1 MSGNGPGSAGDM
13 KCDIFIIGVGGQGT
27 LLASKIIG
35 KAVMN
40 AGGNVLISE
49 IHGMAQRGGVVR
61 STVRIG
67 DVKSPLV
74 AVGKADVILSFEPAE
89 ALRAL
94 YKASRETVVITNTHP
109 TIPVTVSLGKM
120 AYPDVLAELEKIRPM
135 VKRLIEFDA
144 NEIAREAGAAITAN
158 TVMLGAL
165 AGAGVLPF
173 PVEYLR
179 EAVRESVPARA
190 VDVNM
195 KAFDMG
201 MKAVEA

>member
-1 MSGNGPGSAGDM
+1 MSEM
-13 KCDIFIIGVGGQGT
+13 KCDIFVMGVGGQGT

-35 KAVMN
+35 NAAMN
-40 AGGNVLISE
+40 AGGNALISE
-49 IHGMAQRGGVVR
+49 IHGMAQRGGVVS

-67 DVKSPLV
+67 DVMSPLV
-74 AVGKADVILSFEPAE
+74 GSGKADVILAFEPAE

-94 YKASRETVVITNTHP
+94 YKASGDTVVITNTHP
-109 TIPVTVSLGKM
+109 TIPFTVSLGKM
-120 AYPDVLAELEKIRPM
+120 PYPEVMEELEKIRPK

-165 AGAGVLPF
+165 AGSGVLPF
-173 PVEYLR
+173 PTEHLR
-179 EAVRESVPARA
+179 EAVKKSVPARA

-201 MKAVEA
+201 IAVVQEQ

>member
-1 MSGNGPGSAGDM
+1 MK
-13 KCDIFIIGVGGQGT
+13 KCDIFVIGVGGQGT

-35 KAVMN
+35 NAVMN

-74 AVGKADVILSFEPAE
+74 GAGKADVILAFEPAE

-94 YKASRETVVITNTHP
+94 YKASKDTVIIANTHP
-109 TIPVTVSLGKM
+109 TIPFTVSLGKM
-120 AYPDVLAELEKIRPM
+120 TYPDVLPELEKISPM
-135 VKRLIEFDA
+135 VKRLIKFDA
-144 NEIAREAGAAITAN
+144 NDIAREAGAVITAN
-158 TVMLGAL
+158 IVMLGAL
-165 AGAGVLPF
+165 AGSGVLPF
-173 PVEYLR
+173 QAEHLR
-179 EAVRESVPARA
+179 GAIRNSVPARA

-195 KAFDMG
+195 RAFDMG
-201 MKAVEA
+201 MKIVEDQ